1 MQNPDK
7 GGEKWDLGIRDL
19 KIFRVISRG
28 IKHVYLK
35 EGEKVFETSMD
46 PVEVLGLYAH
56 KGEIMRRETRI
67 DFENLLI
74 KDFSHAEDRVTLPF
88 DPPEVWGSGITYEMS
103 RRRYSEEKVPKIM
116 DKTIY
121 EAVYEAQRPEVF
133 FKATAPRCVGH
144 GEPIRI
150 RRDSVWTLPEAEL
163 AVVIDENGSIMGFS
177 AADDVSARD
186 IESEN
191 PLYLP
196 QSKIFSGCFAMGP
209 CIVTPDE
216 IGDPYSLKVELKIKR
231 GGQTVYQNSTS
242 TSKMKRRLNEQIEYL
257 LRDNPVPRGTV
268 LSTGTGIVPGRDV
281 SLQEHDIVEI
291 QIEKI
296 GVLVTP
302 VIKSDVQYK

>member
-116 DKTIY
+116 DKRFMRLSTRRKDPRSFL
-121 EAVYEAQRPEVF
+121 RPRLQDAW
-133 FKATAPRCVGH
+133 ATVNPYASD
-144 GEPIRI
+144 E
-150 RRDSVWTLPEAEL
+150 TL
-163 AVVIDENGSIMGFS
+163 
-177 AADDVSARD
+177 
-186 IESEN
+186 
-191 PLYLP
+191 
-196 QSKIFSGCFAMGP
+196 CGP
-209 CIVTPDE
+209 CQRQSWLSSSTKTVASWGSVPPTMFPPE
-216 IGDPYSLKVELKIKR
+216 I
-231 GGQTVYQNSTS
+231 
-242 TSKMKRRLNEQIEYL
+242 
-257 LRDNPVPRGTV
+257 
-268 LSTGTGIVPGRDV
+268 
-281 SLQEHDIVEI
+281 
-291 QIEKI
+291 
-296 GVLVTP
+296 
-302 VIKSDVQYK
+302 